1 VNLVPLLARRYIN
14 VIRVA
19 KPSIILSVFNS
30 MRVLNDMNKFY
41 PLSISNICRETR
53 DAVSITLTVPEELK
67 PLFHYEQGQYLVFK
81 TQVEGDEIRRSYS
94 ICSSVKD
101 DQLQVGIKQ
110 VHQGVFSSLANRE
123 FKVGDVLEVM
133 PPQGHFGSGLTN
145 ILDEGGHKHV
155 LAVAAGSG
163 ITPILSIIK
172 TCLEQDDTS
181 QVTLMYGNRSTAS
194 SMFRNTLEDLKN
206 AYMDRFNLVFI
217 FSRESQDIDLY
228 NGRIDADK
236 CEQLLSRLMKV
247 TDLAGAFICGPQ
259 EMTEQVSNSLISQ
272 GLSKQKVHYE
282 LFYTDTNKADKRQSR
297 QTDNTV
303 KMQDASEITVIH
315 DGRQMQ
321 FELAHNTKSILE
333 AGNDIGADLP
343 YSCTAGVCSTC
354 KAKVIEGE
362 VEMDVNF
369 ALEDYEVEAGYVL
382 SCQCYPI
389 TSKVVLSYDQ

>member
-1 VNLVPLLARRYIN
+1 
-14 VIRVA
+14 
-19 KPSIILSVFNS
+19 
-30 MRVLNDMNKFY
+30 MNKFY
-41 PLSISNICRETR
+41 PLSISNIYRETR
-53 DAVSITLTVPEELK
+53 DAVSITLSVPDELK
-67 PLFHYEQGQYLVFK
+67 NTFHYEQGQYLVFK
-81 TQVEGDEIRRSYS
+81 TQVNGEEIRRSYS
-94 ICSSVKD
+94 ICSSVND
-101 DQLQVGIKQ
+101 DLLHVGIKQ
-110 VHQGVFSSLANRE
+110 VHQGIFSSLANSE
-123 FKVGDVLEVM
+123 FKTGDVLEVM
-133 PPQGHFGSGLTN
+133 PPQGYFGSALTN
-145 ILDEGGHKHV
+145 IIDETPNKHV

-172 TCLEQDDTS
+172 TCLEQDETS
-181 QVTLMYGNRSTAS
+181 QVTLIYGNRSTAS

-236 CEQLLSRLMKV
+236 CERLLNQLMNVS
-247 TDLAGAFICGPQ
+247 DLAAAFICGPQ
-259 EMTEQVSNSLISQ
+259 EMTEQVSKSLIHQ
-272 GLSKQKVHYE
+272 GLNKQKVHYE
-282 LFYTDTNKADKRQSR
+282 LFHTDTDNSDKRQSR
-297 QTDNTV
+297 QTNTAA
-303 KMQDASEITVIH
+303 KMKNTSDITVIH

-354 KAKVIEGE
+354 KAKVLEGD

-389 TSKVVLSYDQ
+389 SRKVVLSYDQ